1 MPPIELPR
9 LTGSLRA
16 FSGLSSPHSR
26 PPENGDDLK
35 RKRELRSKKQ
45 LEKILSWSELK
56 GLILDATSF
65 DKNATHEVKTL
76 LKELV
81 HTSAEIVGKD
91 SSGEAVES
99 ATVFVFTT
107 LKDASH
113 IGKIE
118 SAKLKS
124 VFGAFPASAATKACH
139 IIQNIILLL
148 PEECLGLIDKRNQ
161 EKHEEPLKEFGSD
174 IRFAP
179 FKSKVVSLD
188 DALLSDSEEENVQTQ
203 MDFPTIREEQI
214 PSRDTSSAGT
224 NNKDEINGSWLRNQC
239 EHYFGDSSC
248 GVSVLDLCSALFD
261 ILSSDR
267 DDEAIQ
273 NEVFELLG
281 FDRFEFIQTLL
292 ANRHRIVIATSESAS
307 DLNEGKESTRV
318 KSTTGPSKPLYGCQV
333 TVQSE
338 QEKQLMRQVRKEGR
352 KEERRQARRDRNA
365 PADEQD
371 IDQEAYLRAVGFDP
385 DSMKT
390 QREIALQ
397 VASSAPLFSRPKR
410 SVQPNQVYPYVFDA
424 LADTH
429 RATAFIS
436 DTKIA
441 LPADA
446 KRKNTKMYEEVVV
459 PPNTPLPPREGE
471 TPIPISSLDEV
482 SIL

>member
-1 MPPIELPR
+1 M
-9 LTGSLRA
+9 
-16 FSGLSSPHSR
+16 
-26 PPENGDDLK
+26 
-35 RKRELRSKKQ
+35 
-45 LEKILSWSELK
+45 
-56 GLILDATSF
+56 
-65 DKNATHEVKTL
+65 
-76 LKELV
+76 
-81 HTSAEIVGKD
+81 
-91 SSGEAVES
+91 ES

-148 PEECLGLIDKRNQ
+148 PEECLALIDKRNEQ
-161 EKHEEPLKEFGSD
+161 KHEEPLKEFGSD
-174 IRFAP
+174 IKFAP

-188 DALLSDSEEENVQTQ
+188 DALLSDSEEENVETQ

-307 DLNEGKESTRV
+307 DLNEGKGE
-318 KSTTGPSKPLYGCQV
+318 LC
-333 TVQSE
+333 
-338 QEKQLMRQVRKEGR
+338 
-352 KEERRQARRDRNA
+352 
-365 PADEQD
+365 
-371 IDQEAYLRAVGFDP
+371 
-385 DSMKT
+385 
-390 QREIALQ
+390 AL
-397 VASSAPLFSRPKR
+397 
-410 SVQPNQVYPYVFDA
+410 
-424 LADTH
+424 
-429 RATAFIS
+429 
-436 DTKIA
+436 
-441 LPADA
+441 
-446 KRKNTKMYEEVVV
+446 
-459 PPNTPLPPREGE
+459 
-471 TPIPISSLDEV
+471 
-482 SIL
+482 

>member
-1 MPPIELPR
+1 M
-9 LTGSLRA
+9 
-16 FSGLSSPHSR
+16 
-26 PPENGDDLK
+26 
-35 RKRELRSKKQ
+35 
-45 LEKILSWSELK
+45 
-56 GLILDATSF
+56 
-65 DKNATHEVKTL
+65 
-76 LKELV
+76 
-81 HTSAEIVGKD
+81 
-91 SSGEAVES
+91 ES

-148 PEECLGLIDKRNQ
+148 PEECLALIDKRNE

-174 IRFAP
+174 IKFAP

-188 DALLSDSEEENVQTQ
+188 DALLSDSEEENVETQ

-214 PSRDTSSAGT
+214 PLRDTSSAGT

-248 GVSVLDLCSALFD
+248 GVSGLDLCSALFD

-307 DLNEGKESTRV
+307 DLNEGKGELCALRLRFAILSNARLSLSFDSPVALIFT
-318 KSTTGPSKPLYGCQV
+318 PV
-333 TVQSE
+333 TN
-338 QEKQLMRQVRKEGR
+338 L
-352 KEERRQARRDRNA
+352 
-365 PADEQD
+365 
-371 IDQEAYLRAVGFDP
+371 L
-385 DSMKT
+385 
-390 QREIALQ
+390 
-397 VASSAPLFSRPKR
+397 LF
-410 SVQPNQVYPYVFDA
+410 
-424 LADTH
+424 
-429 RATAFIS
+429 
-436 DTKIA
+436 
-441 LPADA
+441 
-446 KRKNTKMYEEVVV
+446 
-459 PPNTPLPPREGE
+459 G
-471 TPIPISSLDEV
+471 
-482 SIL
+482 